1 MSLKIFASLT
11 VALALAGA
19 LDAQPSCAQ
28 PPQAPPAK
36 APPAKTPPAK
46 TPPPKTAPPKTQP
59 PPVAPPFTPDF
70 EIQKPEGGLRPATPP
85 VLVDGYVIG
94 AQDNLS
100 IIVSDEA
107 ELTGKYRVD
116 TDGTISM
123 PYLSRVV
130 LAGLSLADAQ
140 VKIASLLRAGQ
151 FIRNAQVRIEV
162 DQFKARSVIVSG
174 EVRTPGKL
182 TLPGTTIS
190 LLEALALA
198 GSPTV
203 NASNEVIVI
212 HPPKPGE
219 QSPEPIV
226 INRRELELGRAG
238 RDVTLQDGDI
248 VNVPVAKR
256 FYISG
261 FVKNPGSY
269 VLDTGTTI
277 SQAIILA
284 GGLTERGTDRRIK
297 VNREV
302 SGRTV
307 EIAVDLD
314 DKLKPND
321 EIKIRSRFF

>member
-1 MSLKIFASLT
+1 MFASFTLS
-11 VALALAGA
+11 LALAGA
-19 LDAQPSCAQ
+19 LHAQPSQAQ
-28 PPQAPPAK
+28 TPQTKPPQTRPAVAKPPAVK
-36 APPAKTPPAK
+36 P
-46 TPPPKTAPPKTQP
+46 TATQP
-59 PPVAPPFTPDF
+59 PPAQPPPAVPPFKPDF
-70 EIQKPEGGLRPATPP
+70 EIPRPDGGLRPATPP
-85 VLVDGYVIG
+85 VLTEGYVIG
-94 AQDNLS
+94 PQDNLS

-123 PYLSRVV
+123 PYLSRVL

-140 VKIASLLRAGQ
+140 VKIATLLRTGQ
-151 FIRNAQVRIEV
+151 FIRNPQVRIEV

-219 QSPEPIV
+219 QAPEPIT

-269 VLDTGTTI
+269 VLDTGTTV

-284 GGLTERGTDRRIK
+284 GGLSERGTDRRIR
-297 VNREV
+297 VSRVV

-307 EIAVDLD
+307 DMSVEPE
-314 DKLKPND
+314 DKVLPSD
-321 EIKIRSRFF
+321 EIKIRARFF